1 MVVHKPARE
10 CPMAEPHRSSICGIV
25 KARHA
30 SQAAADTVSSI
41 QPTKRQRKIKAG
53 SGPG

>member
-10 CPMAEPHRSSICGIV
+10 CPMAEPHPSSICGIV
-25 KARHA
+25 KARLA
-30 SQAAADTVSSI
+30 SQAAADTVSSHR
-41 QPTKRQRKIKAG
+41 PAKRQRKIKTG